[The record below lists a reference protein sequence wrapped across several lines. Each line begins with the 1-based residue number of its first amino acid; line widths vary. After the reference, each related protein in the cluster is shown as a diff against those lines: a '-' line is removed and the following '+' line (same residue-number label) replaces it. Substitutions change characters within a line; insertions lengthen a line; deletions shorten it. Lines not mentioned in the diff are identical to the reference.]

1 MFDPDFYMDMLTDMG
16 YPKALAEV
24 QRDMY
29 VRLVRRI
36 KVAVSFGDEL
46 APTCGMGHGCSLT
59 LISANATV
67 TIEFSMLDNIAPSI
81 YNGAFLDDRSL
92 DCQTVAEL
100 KRGIEAIVE
109 MDAIMGHTTN
119 IDKSKF
125 LAAAEKVRMTMKT
138 IQMNGIL
145 TE

>member
-16 YPKALAEV
+16 YPKALVAV
-24 QRDMY
+24 QCDMY
-29 VRLVRRI
+29 VRLIRHF
-36 KVAVSFGDEL
+36 KVAGSFGDEL

-59 LISANATV
+59 LIAANATV
-67 TIEFSMLDNIAPSI
+67 TIEFLMLDKITPTI
-81 YNGAFLDDRSL
+81 YKGAFVDDRSL
-92 DCQTVAEL
+92 DCHTVAEL